1 MAKDKPKA
9 AKRRNPS
16 NKPHSEN
23 PFKRKKKSNSSRNPN
38 LIPLGKNPLFPEK
51 PAEKKEKRKKKEK
64 ERGGSGKSGNDG
76 GSVVVSTAPAAE
88 QLRFFIG
95 RYESANGMKLS
106 PLELEGFKDTCMV
119 ELPQGVDQD
128 VNNFSQHM
136 KATSGASWKKVLC
149 EEKLSE
155 GINGGAPAILVIS
168 VSALRSLELL
178 RGLKPLTR
186 ECRPVK
192 LFAKH
197 MKVEEQVALLKGRVN
212 IACGTPSR
220 IKKLIDIDALS
231 LSRLAVIVLDMHRD
245 AKGYSL
251 FTLPQVS
258 DEFWDLYKSHFNE
271 RLLQGETRICF
282 YGSIPDSEFR
292 SIKSNKHEDHPD
304 SDI

>member
-9 AKRRNPS
+9 AKKSNPS
-16 NKPHSEN
+16 KKPQSGN
-23 PFKRKKKSNSSRNPN
+23 PFKRKKTSKSSRNPN

-51 PAEKKEKRKKKEK
+51 PTEDKKEKKKKK
-64 ERGGSGKSGNDG
+64 ERGGSGKKGGGDG
-76 GSVVVSTAPAAE
+76 SSVVISAAPSVE

-128 VNNFSQHM
+128 VSNFSQHM
-136 KATSGASWKKVLC
+136 KAASGASWKKILC
-149 EEKLSE
+149 EAKLSE
-155 GINGGAPAILVIS
+155 GINEGAPAVLVIS

-231 LSRLAVIVLDMHRD
+231 LSRLAVVVLDMHRD

-251 FTLPQVS
+251 LTLPQVS

-282 YGSIPDSEFR
+282 YGSIPDAEFR
-292 SIKSNKHEDHPD
+292 SIKSNKHEDNPD
-304 SDI
+304 SGI